1 MANDNDDDDDSSLPR
16 YNSLR
21 NLATTDMRKA
31 QCTLLKSK
39 GRLVLLF
46 TGLTHVH
53 DVGEEVVVVRLGHG
67 VAEFWRVLEQA
78 DEDHEAVQ
86 VAVL

>member
-1 MANDNDDDDDSSLPR
+1 MANDDDDSSLPR

-31 QCTLLKSK
+31 QCTLLKWK

-67 VAEFWRVLEQA
+67 VAEFW
-78 DEDHEAVQ
+78 
-86 VAVL
+86 

>member
-1 MANDNDDDDDSSLPR
+1 M
-16 YNSLR
+16 
-21 NLATTDMRKA
+21 
-31 QCTLLKSK
+31 
-39 GRLVLLF
+39 VLLF
-46 TGLTHVH
+46 TGLTHIH

-78 DEDHEAVQ
+78 DEDHEAVE